1 MEAMIERVVRYDSIS
16 GPKYN
21 DTPEVSDV
29 LARCEH

>member
-1 MEAMIERVVRYDSIS
+1 MKEMNERVVRYDEIS